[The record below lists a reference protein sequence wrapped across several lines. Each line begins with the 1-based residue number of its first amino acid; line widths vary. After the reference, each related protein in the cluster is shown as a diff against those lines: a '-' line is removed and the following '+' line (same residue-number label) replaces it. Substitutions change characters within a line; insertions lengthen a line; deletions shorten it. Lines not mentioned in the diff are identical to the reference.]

1 MSLFY
6 LTCFSS
12 FKGMTTV
19 PTLTNTEFASLPYE
33 VPRSLRTT
41 TVKQG
46 LPARRTI
53 VKIRA
58 EQQSYQSNKNNL
70 VRIMLPNDAL
80 YDTRGGYLKFDL
92 EILTTGG
99 TRKRLHNGSF
109 SVFQRMRVMA
119 GATEIEDIN
128 DWNEIYSILYEI
140 GNPALVRN
148 NVGTELLGFGTQ
160 LQRDTWAA
168 AGVKTYGCTL
178 FSGVFNTELLPF
190 ECINSGIVLEL
201 YLAQGVNVV
210 ETDGTNPIIIVSN
223 VTFYM
228 HRIDVD
234 PTYYANIKS
243 MVKARG
249 LQIGFRTW
257 EKNVQALTTG
267 ARSDLTINQ
276 KSSSLN
282 TILNVFMYSAQL
294 SDTLVNDKFL
304 TWTPSPGGVE
314 LISTQNQINGKMYPD
329 EPIDCSSLA
338 QRIEPYIGY
347 TTWDMKWRLNGLI
360 QIAPAVSH
368 TAFNNNR
375 FIQIDDYEAYPE
387 EPDLVNP
394 FTTLGNNATL
404 IKKIQFAGAIPSS
417 WQLNSWAESF
427 RQVII
432 RSDGRVAVLN

>member
-1 MSLFY
+1 MSAI
-6 LTCFSS
+6 
-12 FKGMTTV
+12 
-19 PTLTNTEFASLPYE
+19 PTLSNTDFASFPYE
-33 VPRSLRTT
+33 VPQSLRPT

-53 VKIRA
+53 VKIRSI
-58 EQQSYQSNKNNL
+58 EQSYTSNKNKL
-70 VRIMLPNDAL
+70 IRIQLPNDAF
-80 YDTRGGYLKFDL
+80 YDTRKGYLKFDL
-92 EILTTGG
+92 DIAVTGG
-99 TRKRLHNGSF
+99 TYKRLANGSF
-109 SVFQRMRVMA
+109 TVFNRLRVLA
-119 GATEIEDIN
+119 GSTEIEDIM
-128 DWNEIYSILYEI
+128 DWNEIYSILYES

-148 NVGTELLGFGTQ
+148 NVGTELMGFGTQ
-160 LQRDTWAA
+160 LQRNGWATA
-168 AGVKTYGCTL
+168 TKTYGCTL

-201 YLAQGVNVV
+201 YLADGVNVI
-210 ETDGTNPIIIVSN
+210 ETDGTNPIITVSN

-234 PTYYANIKS
+234 PSYASNIKAA
-243 MVKARG
+243 VRGRG

-282 TILNVFMYSAQL
+282 GILNVFMNSAEI
-294 SDTLVNDKFL
+294 SDTTVNDKFL
-304 TWTPSPGGVE
+304 TWVPNPGGVN
-314 LISTQNQINGKMYPD
+314 LISTQNQINGKMFPD
-329 EPIDCSSLA
+329 EPIDTVSANRL
-338 QRIEPYIGY
+338 EPYIGY
-347 TTWDMKWRLNGLI
+347 TTWDMKQKLNGLL
-360 QIAPAVSH
+360 QIAPSISN
-368 TAFNNNR
+368 TSFNVNR
-375 FIQIDDYEAYPE
+375 FLQIDDFEAYPE

-404 IKKIQFAGAIPSS
+404 IKKISFAGAIPSG
-417 WQLNSWAESF
+417 WQLNCWAESF